1 MPRRAA
7 LTFALLTSAA
17 CRGER
22 RPDAA
27 TVDAGRDAVT
37 PADVAPDGSAPDAMA
52 VVDAGPPPRRVVV
65 TLTGDV
71 MLHRSVLDS
80 FEDHATQGGLAWAL
94 NWLSPLVTRREV
106 ALTFLDSPLTDAY
119 RPPFAGVPPGLGVP
133 RAVARSVARDLGRV
147 GLDGVCLAT
156 HHAYDQ
162 MGDGLGETRELLR
175 GANLGVAGMGASEEE
190 AWQPWVTE
198 RDGVRVAFLCFTQRV
213 QMAMGRNAGHF
224 TVAQALDGTRATQA
238 LTAARSLADVV
249 VVGIQWNRAPF
260 RPLAEE
266 QRTLA
271 RELVAAGADVVV
283 GSGMVAPGAVEK
295 LTSPRGDA
303 LLVWSIGSLLSG
315 YGAAWRG
322 VRNPPPAGM
331 DRLMWDATTR
341 DVVLLRAQFDAS
353 DPAHLSLV
361 TLTANA
367 LWMQRSEGVRLMPLR
382 EVIDI
387 DVRES
392 RARAV
397 AAAVGPEVRVRQ

>member
-1 MPRRAA
+1 
-7 LTFALLTSAA
+7 
-17 CRGER
+17 
-22 RPDAA
+22 
-27 TVDAGRDAVT
+27 
-37 PADVAPDGSAPDAMA
+37 
-52 VVDAGPPPRRVVV
+52 
-65 TLTGDV
+65 
-71 MLHRSVLDS
+71 
-80 FEDHATQGGLAWAL
+80 
-94 NWLSPLVTRREV
+94 
-106 ALTFLDSPLTDAY
+106 
-119 RPPFAGVPPGLGVP
+119 
-133 RAVARSVARDLGRV
+133 
-147 GLDGVCLAT
+147 
-156 HHAYDQ
+156 
-162 MGDGLGETRELLR
+162 
-175 GANLGVAGMGASEEE
+175 MGASEEE

-224 TVAQALDGTRATQA
+224 TVAQALDGVRATQA
-238 LTAARSLADVV
+238 LTAARALADVV

>member
-1 MPRRAA
+1 MLRRAA
-7 LTFALLTSAA
+7 LAVALLLAA
-17 CRGER
+17 CRGDR
-22 RPDAA
+22 RPAA
-27 TVDAGRDAVT
+27 AVDAPPDALVAADAPPDVSPPDAVAVEDT
-37 PADVAPDGSAPDAMA
+37 GPA
-52 VVDAGPPPRRVVV
+52 PRRVVV

-94 NWLSPLVTRREV
+94 NWLAPLVTRREV

-133 RAVARSVARDLGRV
+133 RALARSVARDLGRV

-175 GANLGVAGMGASEEE
+175 GANLGVAGMGASEAE
-190 AWQPWVTE
+190 AWQAWVTE
-198 RDGVRVAFLCFTQRV
+198 REGVRVAFLCFTQRV

-224 TVAQALDGTRATQA
+224 TVAQALDGARATQA
-238 LTAARSLADVV
+238 LTAARAAADVV
-249 VVGIQWNRAPF
+249 VVGVQWNRAPF

-266 QRTLA
+266 QRALA

-283 GSGMVAPGAVEK
+283 GSGMVAPGTVEK
-295 LTSPRGDA
+295 IASPRGDA

-322 VRNPPPAGM
+322 VRNPAPAGM
-331 DRLMWDATTR
+331 DRLMWDASTR
-341 DVVLLRAQFDAS
+341 DVLVLRAQFDVS
-353 DPAHLSLV
+353 DPARMALV

-382 EVIDI
+382 EVVDI

-392 RARAV
+392 RGRAV
-397 AAAVGPEVRVRQ
+397 TAAVGPEVRVRQ